1 MDQTSTMTG
10 TTPHA
15 FSFAVAIVDDD
26 PRLRTRLG
34 VQVGD
39 IGQAGTFPSI
49 ESMTG
54 RITPPTVIVFGPS
67 FSEPDGLRQI
77 AEFVKDRP
85 AVSAVLVVEELSTQL
100 LQQAIRSGVADVITV
115 PEDASQLLEAINR
128 AADALNVAGPAED
141 TSPGVSNGRRGRVIT
156 VFSTKGGAGK
166 SFVATN
172 LAVALAKRSEGAVC
186 LIDADLQFG
195 DVAVMLKL
203 VPQHTIADAISSIH
217 RLDEPLIRSL
227 LIRHDASGVLVLP
240 APTEPA
246 FADQITADDVIK
258 IISTVRSFCDYI
270 VVDTP
275 SYFTDVVIRLL
286 EECDDIVLVAGMDVP
301 NIKNVKLGLNTLGLL
316 NVPESKVKLVLNRAN
331 SKVRIDV
338 AEVERALGLKADILV
353 PSDIAVPQSIN
364 KGVPVALDSPKS
376 GVARSLE
383 QLAGLFADVSA
394 GSKGRH

>member
-1 MDQTSTMTG
+1 MTG
-10 TTPHA
+10 TAPRA

-49 ESMTG
+49 ASMAG
-54 RITPPTVIVFGPS
+54 KITPPTVIVFGPS
-67 FSEPDGLRQI
+67 FSEAEGLREI

-115 PEDASQLLEAINR
+115 PEEAAQLLEAINR
-128 AADALNVAGPAED
+128 AADALNVAAPTED
-141 TSPGVSNGRRGRVIT
+141 VAPGSSSSRRGRVIT

-246 FADQITADDVIK
+246 FADQITSDDVIK
-258 IISTVRSFCDYI
+258 IINTARLFCDFI

-338 AEVERALGLKADILV
+338 AEVERALGLKADTLV

-383 QLAGLFADVSA
+383 QLASMFSDVSS
-394 GSKGRH
+394 SKGRR

>member
-1 MDQTSTMTG
+1 
-10 TTPHA
+10 
-15 FSFAVAIVDDD
+15 
-26 PRLRTRLG
+26 
-34 VQVGD
+34 
-39 IGQAGTFPSI
+39 
-49 ESMTG
+49 
-54 RITPPTVIVFGPS
+54 
-67 FSEPDGLRQI
+67 
-77 AEFVKDRP
+77 
-85 AVSAVLVVEELSTQL
+85 
-100 LQQAIRSGVADVITV
+100 
-115 PEDASQLLEAINR
+115 
-128 AADALNVAGPAED
+128 
-141 TSPGVSNGRRGRVIT
+141 
-156 VFSTKGGAGK
+156 
-166 SFVATN
+166 
-172 LAVALAKRSEGAVC
+172 
-186 LIDADLQFG
+186 
-195 DVAVMLKL
+195 
-203 VPQHTIADAISSIH
+203 
-217 RLDEPLIRSL
+217 
-227 LIRHDASGVLVLP
+227 VLVLP

-338 AEVERALGLKADILV
+338 AEVERALGLKADTLV

>member
-1 MDQTSTMTG
+1 MTG
-10 TTPHA
+10 TAPRA

-49 ESMTG
+49 ASMAG
-54 RITPPTVIVFGPS
+54 KITPPTVIVFGPS
-67 FSEPDGLRQI
+67 FSEAEGLREI

-115 PEDASQLLEAINR
+115 PEEAAQLLEAINR
-128 AADALNVAGPAED
+128 AADALNVAAPTED
-141 TSPGVSNGRRGRVIT
+141 VAPGSSSSRRGRVIT

-246 FADQITADDVIK
+246 FADQITSDDVIK
-258 IISTVRSFCDYI
+258 IINTVRLFCDFI

-338 AEVERALGLKADILV
+338 AEVERALGLKADTLV

-383 QLAGLFADVSA
+383 QLASMFSDVSS
-394 GSKGRH
+394 SKGRR

>member
-1 MDQTSTMTG
+1 MDESSTMTG
-10 TTPHA
+10 TAPRA

-49 ESMTG
+49 ESMAG
-54 RITPPTVIVFGPS
+54 KIVPPTVIVFGPS

-85 AVSAVLVVEELSTQL
+85 AVSAVLVVDELSTQL

-115 PEDASQLLEAINR
+115 PEEAAQLLEAINR
-128 AADALNVAGPAED
+128 AADALNVATPTED
-141 TSPGVSNGRRGRVIT
+141 TSPGVSSSRHGRVIT

-172 LAVALAKRSEGAVC
+172 LAVALAKKSEGAVC

-246 FADQITADDVIK
+246 FADQITSEDVIK
-258 IISTVRSFCDYI
+258 IISTVRSFCDYV

-316 NVPESKVKLVLNRAN
+316 SVPESKVKLVLNRAN

-338 AEVERALGLKADILV
+338 AEVERALGMKADTLV

-383 QLAGLFADVSA
+383 QLAAMFSDVSA
-394 GSKGRH
+394 TSKGRR